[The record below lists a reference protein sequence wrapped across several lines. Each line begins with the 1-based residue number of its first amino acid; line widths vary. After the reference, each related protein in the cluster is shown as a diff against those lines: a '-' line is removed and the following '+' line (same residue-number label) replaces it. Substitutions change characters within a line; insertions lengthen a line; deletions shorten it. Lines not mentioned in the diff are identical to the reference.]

1 VEEKKPAKKQY
12 IPALLLVVFALYQ
25 LSKPDYWE
33 FAMYLM
39 AGVSFLLMGL
49 IRDGWMGQYK
59 KILDALSWLL
69 IGCTVILFLYMVST
83 DGL

>member
-1 VEEKKPAKKQY
+1 VEEKKPARKQY
-12 IPALLLVVFALYQ
+12 IPALLLVVFAFYQ

-33 FAMYLM
+33 FTMYLM

-49 IRDGWMGQYK
+49 IKEGWMSQYK
-59 KILDALSWLL
+59 KVLDAVSWTL
-69 IGCTVILFLYMVST
+69 IGLTVILFLYMVST

>member
-1 VEEKKPAKKQY
+1 VEEKKQAKKQY
-12 IPALLLVVFALYQ
+12 IPALLLVVFAFYQ

-33 FAMYLM
+33 FTMYFM

-49 IRDGWMGQYK
+49 IKDGWMSQYQ
-59 KILDALSWLL
+59 KILDPLSWIL
-69 IGCTVILFLYMVST
+69 IGLTVFLFLYMAST